1 MPVIMWLETV
11 SVILGQIQLNIIIE
25 YPTKQVSTEHGTSAD
40 EEQKVQGL
48 LLKILTAG
56 LQESRYAVFE
66 HTIKAYEE
74 DCYERAYSTI
84 AESNQHDKDDQLKRL
99 TDLYEKHVKDYPKQN
114 RQAILDG
121 QIAEPISRNAG
132 VAVNALCHQ
141 MFGFAL

>member
-1 MPVIMWLETV
+1 MIASNACSDV
-11 SVILGQIQLNIIIE
+11 
-25 YPTKQVSTEHGTSAD
+25 AD
-40 EEQKVQGL
+40 ANGEEQKVQNL

-74 DCYERAYSTI
+74 DCFDRANKMITS
-84 AESNQHDKDDQLKRL
+84 SNRHNKDEQLKRL
-99 TDLYEKHVKDYPKQN
+99 KDLYETHIKDYPKQN

-121 QIAEPISRNAG
+121 QIPEPIARNAG

-141 MFGFAL
+141 MFGFTL